1 MNLKESRISLPILS
15 IELNNRRQVK
25 VTMQKYT
32 SLKDKLNELKVD
44 GKFVLGLAWLE
55 DLNNKSQEKDNFK
68 VLEAF

>member
-68 VLEAF
+68 VLKAF

>member
-1 MNLKESRISLPILS
+1 
-15 IELNNRRQVK
+15 
-25 VTMQKYT
+25 MQKYT